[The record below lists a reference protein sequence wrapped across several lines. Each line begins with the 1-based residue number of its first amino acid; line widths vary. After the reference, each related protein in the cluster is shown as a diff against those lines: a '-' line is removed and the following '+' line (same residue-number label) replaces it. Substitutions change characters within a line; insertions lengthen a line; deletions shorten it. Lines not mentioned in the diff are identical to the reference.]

1 MDKMDNG
8 IWVIAEQKGG
18 QVLEA
23 SFELLAKALELKAAA
38 DQEVTAVL
46 LGSQLQAAAQEL
58 IRYGADK
65 VRVVE
70 DKLLEY
76 YKPRTYEGVL
86 VKLIQKYQPAIVLLS
101 ATSQGRDLAPRVM
114 CQLQTGL
121 TADCL
126 DLSIDE
132 QGLLVQEKPSYGG
145 NIMCTIV
152 IEEARPQMATV
163 RPGVFSKIEPATNP
177 QGQIIREEVAILD
190 DEAYEVVETCPVAA
204 MGSSI
209 TEAEVIV
216 ACGRGVKDQKDL
228 ELLNEFAE
236 LIQGEVGCTRP
247 LVDQEWFTHERQ
259 IGQSGI
265 TVKPKLIINIGIS
278 GAVQYIV
285 GMQNAKTII
294 SINRNKAAEI
304 FSISDYGIAAD
315 YTEFLP
321 AVMNEIKKRKQ
332 QG

>member
-1 MDKMDNG
+1 MDKTDKG
-8 IWVIAEQKGG
+8 IWVIAEQKAGK
-18 QVLEA
+18 VLEA
-23 SFELLAKALELKAAA
+23 SFELLAKALELKAASN
-38 DQEVTAVL
+38 QEITAIL
-46 LGSQLQAAAQEL
+46 LGSQIKEAAQEL
-58 IRYGADK
+58 VCYGADT
-65 VRVVE
+65 VRFVDNE
-70 DKLLEY
+70 QLQH

-86 VKLIQKYQPAIVLLS
+86 VKLIQKHQPAIVLLS
-101 ATSQGRDLAPRVM
+101 ATAQGRDLAPRVM

-152 IEEARPQMATV
+152 IETARPQMATV
-163 RPGVFSKIEPATNP
+163 RPGVFTKIDPLTDP
-177 QGQIIREEVAILD
+177 QGEVLEEAMEVLD
-190 DEAYEVVETCPVAA
+190 DEAYEIVENCPVSAT
-204 MGSSI
+204 GSSI

-216 ACGRGVKDQKDL
+216 ACGRGVKEQKDL
-228 ELLNEFAE
+228 AMLEEFAA
-236 LIQGEVGCTRP
+236 LLQGEVGCTRP

-265 TVKPKLIINIGIS
+265 TVKPKMIINIGIS

-285 GMQNAKTII
+285 GMQNAKSII

-315 YTEFLP
+315 YTELLP
-321 AVMNEIKKRKQ
+321 AVISEIKKRQ